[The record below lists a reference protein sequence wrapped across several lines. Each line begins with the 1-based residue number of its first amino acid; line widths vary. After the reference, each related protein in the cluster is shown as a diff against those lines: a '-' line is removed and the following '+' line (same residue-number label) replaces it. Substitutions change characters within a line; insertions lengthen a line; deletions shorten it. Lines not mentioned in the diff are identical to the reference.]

1 MQTLTT
7 GTETTASFASP
18 NIHPSYIQNVFSPM
32 NHYLTK
38 FAISYSLK
46 SKRFQLNA
54 FTLDYCDLQKYFTFM
69 CNNKGPHKQWGKI
82 AAISRYCLTGIVTN
96 GIIQKILLHHI
107 GLFCQLPFGIF
118 KTILPMVLNLGFCP
132 RIWVFNAFLVF
143 LLRIWGF

>member
-69 CNNKGPHKQWGKI
+69 CNNKGPHKQ
-82 AAISRYCLTGIVTN
+82 
-96 GIIQKILLHHI
+96 
-107 GLFCQLPFGIF
+107 
-118 KTILPMVLNLGFCP
+118 
-132 RIWVFNAFLVF
+132 
-143 LLRIWGF
+143 